1 MSDYYSVYSGGH
13 DYAMFTRDGNAMV
26 EAVVAAA
33 INMRRD
39 FTYVMSK
46 LEILAE
52 TEAYSECLDTEVRE
66 TVYEVMNKEGLVWQ
80 TLYITLVL
88 VLLH

>member
-1 MSDYYSVYSGGH
+1 MDNVYSGAV
-13 DYAMFTRDGNAMV
+13 DYAMYTRDGNAMV

-66 TVYEVMNKEGLVWQ
+66 TVYEVMNKEGLVWL

>member
-13 DYAMFTRDGNAMV
+13 DYAMYTRDGNAMV

-52 TEAYSECLDTEVRE
+52 TEAYAEATDTEVRE
-66 TVYEVMNKEGLVWQ
+66 TVYEVMRKEGL
-80 TLYITLVL
+80 THCHLV
-88 VLLH
+88 